1 MVSLEELI
9 PNPELDFLNSDLKIH
24 FWTNLGGKSIPCL
37 FLFETL
43 LLFLDILLLYFT
55 GGSESTK
62 CLYFY
67 FIVLL
72 WIYIYIYI
80 YHIYSYICSCLAVS
94 LKFIFTSFFSI
105 LKIFGFL
112 GLISIQYELRTQKQM
127 EEQIEEMTSINQ

>member
-62 CLYFY
+62 RLYFY

-80 YHIYSYICSCLAVS
+80 YISYIFIYIQLSCSISKVYFYIILFHFENFWVS
-94 LKFIFTSFFSI
+94 
-105 LKIFGFL
+105 GFDIHL
-112 GLISIQYELRTQKQM
+112 VRTPYSK
-127 EEQIEEMTSINQ
+127 TNGRTNRRNDLN

>member
-1 MVSLEELI
+1 MEKNKIVRFASKLALMVSLEELI

-67 FIVLL
+67 FIV
-72 WIYIYIYI
+72 
-80 YHIYSYICSCLAVS
+80 S
-94 LKFIFTSFFSI
+94 LTKAKT
-105 LKIFGFL
+105 
-112 GLISIQYELRTQKQM
+112 
-127 EEQIEEMTSINQ
+127 EMKCEHWTKR

>member
-62 CLYFY
+62 RLYFY

-80 YHIYSYICSCLAVS
+80 YISYIFIYIQLSCSISKVYFYIILFHFDNFWVS
-94 LKFIFTSFFSI
+94 G
-105 LKIFGFL
+105 FGIHL
-112 GLISIQYELRTQKQM
+112 VRTPYSKNTWKNKQKK
-127 EEQIEEMTSINQ
+127 